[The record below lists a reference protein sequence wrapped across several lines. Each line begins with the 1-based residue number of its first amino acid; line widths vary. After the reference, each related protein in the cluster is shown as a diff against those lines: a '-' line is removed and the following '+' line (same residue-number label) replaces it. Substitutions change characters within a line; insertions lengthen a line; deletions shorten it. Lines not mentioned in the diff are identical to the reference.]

1 MTLIDTFAY
10 IEKSTQTFAQS
21 EDKHP
26 VSILERAWGD
36 INRVK
41 KSNTHRER
49 EGEREI
55 VMEHLFQIII
65 FQCNLIKKET
75 TKEIM
80 ITKYTGRDLT
90 LKYLLDSRLRETSK
104 SQCFNVTLRVCF
116 VTCQYTYIHISW
128 KYLWIGVKIWVRSSY
143 SSHLYNKQTDRHIVL
158 IHFVRYI
165 FLFFRLQVVITY

>member
-26 VSILERAWGD
+26 VSILGRAWGD

-41 KSNTHRER
+41 KSNTYRER
-49 EGEREI
+49 EREREI

-104 SQCFNVTLRVCF
+104 SQCFDVTLSVCF
-116 VTCQYTYIHISW
+116 VTCQYTYIHIYW

-143 SSHLYNKQTDRHIVL
+143 SSHLYKKQTDISFL
-158 IHFVRYI
+158 YI
-165 FLFFRLQVVITY
+165 SYDIYFFYFRLQIVITY